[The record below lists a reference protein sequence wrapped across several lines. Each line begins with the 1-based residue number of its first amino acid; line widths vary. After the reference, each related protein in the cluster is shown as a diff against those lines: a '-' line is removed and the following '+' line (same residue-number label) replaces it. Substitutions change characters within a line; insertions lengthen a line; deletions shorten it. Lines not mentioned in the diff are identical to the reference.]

1 MKIVVGLSEELNL
14 LGSGHIIDTEMLF
27 TLFLFLMKIT
37 LLNTDLFLP
46 KIGIINPYINHK

>member
-1 MKIVVGLSEELNL
+1 MKIVVGLSQELNL
-14 LGSGHIIDTEMLF
+14 IGSGHIIDTEMLF